1 MPAAYAVAV
10 ERIPCY
16 VLAFHDAPTIA
27 ASLDW
32 LARWRDRLEL
42 IVLENPSEATAS
54 AIRPDVEARLARGEV
69 DRYLL
74 FDENISNNAFEVALA
89 VDRAR
94 WEAAPY
100 VLLTDGDLVGGDG
113 WLEEEVALMDRRP
126 EVFAVGIRLDM
137 DNLPLAQFPD
147 AGGWVP
153 PPRAEHDDHHEGLT
167 GIHLL
172 MLRGADLAAYMR
184 YQAAN
189 RLRFVDSTMHHF
201 AYRVLDRRWAR
212 TARSSARHLTWDL
225 YAQPDHPYTQMKTGR
240 SLREH
245 WHHTRYCG
253 LTEIAPGGERYV
265 PSPL

>member
-1 MPAAYAVAV
+1 MPV

-32 LARWRDRLEL
+32 LANWRDRLEL
-42 IVLENPSEATAS
+42 IVLENPSEATETL
-54 AIRPDVEARLARGEV
+54 IRPDLEARLRRGQI

-74 FDENISNNAFEVALA
+74 FDENISNNAFEVALLL
-89 VDRAR
+89 DGER
-94 WEAAPY
+94 WQAAPH
-100 VLLTDGDLVGGDG
+100 VLLTDGDLVGSGG
-113 WLEEEVALMDRRP
+113 WLDEQVDLLDRRP
-126 EVFAVGIRLDM
+126 EVFAVGISLDM
-137 DNLPLAQFPD
+137 ENLPLAQFPE

-153 PPRAEHDDHHEGLT
+153 PPRAEHDDHVEGLT

-212 TARSSARHLTWDL
+212 TKGASARHLTWDL
-225 YAQPDHPYTQMKTGR
+225 YAQPDHPYARMKAGKT
-240 SLREH
+240 LREH

-253 LTEIAPGGERYV
+253 VTEIGRAGERYV
-265 PSPL
+265 PSPV